1 MNEGSKKIELL
12 GKAPVPKAL
21 LAMGLPIMAG
31 MMINAIY
38 NLADAYFVGRLGTA
52 EMGAITAAFPLGQAT
67 VGMGLLF
74 GNGAASCLSRLLGK
88 GEQRQAD
95 RVASTALGGSI
106 LTGAAVILCIVLCL
120 EPILKQ
126 TGATAS
132 VMPHAAAYGRIYM
145 ISCIFQI
152 FNVTMNNIVSSEGA
166 AKMAMG
172 TLMTGAVLNVAL
184 DPIFIYA
191 LDLGVTGAAAATVI
205 SQMASTGIYAGYI
218 LGKRSVFDFRLKN
231 CCFSKGILAEIL
243 KIGVPTLL
251 FQLLTSLSIALINSS
266 AAGYGE
272 AVMAA
277 MGVVTRIMSMGS
289 LMVFGFLKGL
299 QPVAGYSYGSKN
311 YERLHEA
318 IRISILWS
326 TAFCLVFGLAAAVFS
341 ETVIAGFTKGD
352 TELLQAGAEALRAN
366 GLSFVLFGFYTVYSS
381 VLLALGKAG
390 SGFVL
395 GACRQGICFVPV
407 IFLLPMVWGVKGIF
421 YAQPLADVLSAG
433 AAVFIAVSIRR
444 QLR

>member
-1 MNEGSKKIELL
+1 M
-12 GKAPVPKAL
+12 
-21 LAMGLPIMAG
+21 
-31 MMINAIY
+31 
-38 NLADAYFVGRLGTA
+38 
-52 EMGAITAAFPLGQAT
+52 
-67 VGMGLLF
+67 
-74 GNGAASCLSRLLGK
+74 
-88 GEQRQAD
+88 
-95 RVASTALGGSI
+95 ASTALGGSI
-106 LTGAAVILCIVLCL
+106 LAGIAVILCIALCL
-120 EPILKQ
+120 
-126 TGATAS
+126 
-132 VMPHAAAYGRIYM
+132 
-145 ISCIFQI
+145 FW
-152 FNVTMNNIVSSEGA
+152 
-166 AKMAMG
+166 
-172 TLMTGAVLNVAL
+172 
-184 DPIFIYA
+184 
-191 LDLGVTGAAAATVI
+191 
-205 SQMASTGIYAGYI
+205 
-218 LGKRSVFDFRLKN
+218 GKRSVFDFRLKN

-311 YERLHEA
+311 YKRLHEA

-341 ETVIAGFTKGD
+341 ETVIAGFI
-352 TELLQAGAEALRAN
+352 
-366 GLSFVLFGFYTVYSS
+366 
-381 VLLALGKAG
+381 
-390 SGFVL
+390 L
-395 GACRQGICFVPV
+395 GACRQGICFVPA
-407 IFLLPMVWGVKGIF
+407 IFLLPMVWGVKGVF